1 MDRSLPAVRAEV
13 RQGLGRS
20 DCGVGAGRRFV
31 ARLASSYGYCG
42 WRPPPHNG
50 LGRLA
55 LPRRIDPEVQRI
67 LYLHAGPLGQPAW
80 AVYVSFMDPGN
91 TPAEPKPH
99 LLVID
104 DDAELCAMLVEY
116 LTPEGFVTSTALSGT
131 EGLEVLGRV
140 PVDLVI
146 LDVMLPQR
154 SGFEVLR
161 RIRAVSRVPVI
172 MLTAR
177 GEEVDRVVGLEL
189 GADDYLAKPFS
200 PRELVARIRA
210 VLRRVPGEAAGH
222 SGVILWGPLRLDLR
236 AHRAHAG
243 EQDLELTS
251 AELRILE
258 LLVRADTRTVTRDEL
273 MAQAL
278 GRRLLPTDRSLDTH
292 VSNLRRKI
300 ARFTDLVSVQSVRG
314 AGYALTLPAA
324 RPASA
329 APAD

>member
-1 MDRSLPAVRAEV
+1 M
-13 RQGLGRS
+13 
-20 DCGVGAGRRFV
+20 
-31 ARLASSYGYCG
+31 
-42 WRPPPHNG
+42 
-50 LGRLA
+50 
-55 LPRRIDPEVQRI
+55 
-67 LYLHAGPLGQPAW
+67 
-80 AVYVSFMDPGN
+80 
-91 TPAEPKPH
+91 EPKPR

-104 DDAELCAMLVEY
+104 DDHELCAMLVEY
-116 LTPEGFVTSTALSGT
+116 LGPEGFVTSTALTGPA
-131 EGLEVLGRV
+131 GLEQLAHS

-146 LDVMLPQR
+146 LDVMLPQL

-177 GEEVDRVVGLEL
+177 GEEVDRVVGLEM

-210 VLRRVPGEAAGH
+210 VMRRVPAEGASAG
-222 SGVILWGPLRLDLR
+222 GLIVWGPLRLDLR
-236 AHRAHAG
+236 AHRAYAG
-243 EQDLELTS
+243 ERDLELTS

-273 MAQAL
+273 MVQAL

-300 ARFTDLVSVQSVRG
+300 ARCTDRVNVQSVRG
-314 AGYALTLPAA
+314 AGYALTLV
-324 RPASA
+324 SA
-329 APAD
+329 GALSTVPPD